1 MSISQFL
8 KKIIDIANK
17 ETEHYTGDTVLLAEE
32 MLKQEERHLYNI
44 VKISNKLISR
54 HPPPENDQ
62 VKRDQYMKYEKLDV
76 VSLNIFTKR
85 NVEL

>member
-1 MSISQFL
+1 VQLSEFL
-8 KKIIDIANK
+8 KRIIEISNN

-54 HPPPENDQ
+54 HPPASNDEA
-62 VKRDQYMKYEKLDV
+62 KRDQYMKYEKLDV
-76 VSLNIFTKR
+76 VNLKTNNNSNS
-85 NVEL
+85 